1 MIAASGGDT
10 FLSGALLGI
19 VTGFLMG
26 LVFRSWLV
34 WRIRSRARKSAAEA
48 ARAWQAPMD
57 RVATNGQT
65 APRHSAR
72 RRSPV
77 RRP

>member
-1 MIAASGGDT
+1 MIAASGGDA
-10 FLSGALLGI
+10 FLSGAMLGI

-34 WRIRSRARKSAAEA
+34 WGIRSRARKSAAEA
-48 ARAWQAPMD
+48 ARARQAPMD
-57 RVATNGQT
+57 RVATNGHA

-72 RRSPV
+72 LQSRDSAP
-77 RRP
+77 

>member
-1 MIAASGGDT
+1 MIAASGGDA
-10 FLSGALLGI
+10 FLSGAMLGI

-48 ARAWQAPMD
+48 ARARQAPMD
-57 RVATNGQT
+57 HVAGNGH
-65 APRHSAR
+65 AAHSAR
-72 RRSPV
+72 RQSR
-77 RRP
+77 

>member
-1 MIAASGGDT
+1 MAGSGGDA

-34 WRIRSRARKSAAEA
+34 WRIRSRARKCAAEA
-48 ARAWQAPMD
+48 ARARQAPMD
-57 RVATNGQT
+57 RVAANGQA
-65 APRHSAR
+65 APQLAAR
-72 RRSPV
+72 RRSP
-77 RRP
+77 